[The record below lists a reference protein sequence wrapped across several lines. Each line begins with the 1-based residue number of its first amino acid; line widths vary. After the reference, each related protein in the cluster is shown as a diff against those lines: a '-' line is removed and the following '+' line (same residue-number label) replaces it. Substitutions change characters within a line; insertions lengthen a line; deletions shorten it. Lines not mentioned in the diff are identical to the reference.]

1 MSYRYALSLTSQFY
15 FCGLP
20 LRLDSYKGCPSKC
33 IYCFVGS
40 RQGNFLKDIQYAN
53 PVLIGK
59 WFELAL
65 EQNSK
70 TDNVLIECL
79 RRRMPIHFGGM
90 SDPLLI
96 HDSFKHVTLEILKI
110 LDKYK
115 YPTLLSTKAN
125 IISNSE
131 FSSIILGKSHFA
143 IQLSFSTFNDAIAS
157 IVEPHAPLPSERL
170 KGACSAIKSGNWI
183 ACRFQPYLP
192 SQDVDDLVRNISS
205 EGFNHLT
212 IEHFK
217 LPFDGQINI
226 NKLNSA
232 FNINILK
239 LFPKGKRIARGREY
253 EMPNDIRL
261 PEILK
266 FIKASAK
273 YKISIG
279 IGDNGFQHLSTSLC
293 CCGIDLLQGFENWNK
308 HNITVA
314 LKRTAKDNAVNYKSI
329 VGEWAPK
336 SNISMM
342 INSKTRLTKGCNTI
356 IDHIK
361 CQWHYNTQFSPKFFH
376 NVVSE
381 KNGDTY
387 KYYIK

>member
-1 MSYRYALSLTSQFY
+1 MN
-15 FCGLP
+15 
-20 LRLDSYKGCPSKC
+20 D
-33 IYCFVGS
+33 V
-40 RQGNFLKDIQYAN
+40 QYAN

-59 WFELAL
+59 WFKLAL
-65 EQNSK
+65 EQDGK

-79 RRRMPIHFGGM
+79 KRRMPIHFGGM

-96 HDSFKHVTLEILKI
+96 HDSFKYVTLEILKI

-115 YPTLLSTKAN
+115 YPTLISTKAN
-125 IISNSE
+125 IVSDAE
-131 FSSIILGKSHFA
+131 FSNIILGKPHFA
-143 IQLSFSTFNDAIAS
+143 IQLSFSTFNDSIAA
-157 IVEPHAPLPSERL
+157 IVEPNAPLPSERL
-170 KGACSAIKSGNWI
+170 KGAYSAIRSGNWI
-183 ACRFQPYLP
+183 ACRLQPYFP
-192 SQDVDDLVRNISS
+192 FQDVDALVHNISS

-232 FNINILK
+232 FNINILE
-239 LFPKGKRIARGREY
+239 LFPKGKRIVRGREY

-261 PEILK
+261 SEILK
-266 FIKASAK
+266 FISASAK
-273 YKISIG
+273 YKISVG

-293 CCGIDLLQGFENWNK
+293 CCGIDSLQGFENWNK

-314 LKRTAKDNAVNYKSI
+314 LKRIAKDSAVNYQSI

-336 SNISMM
+336 SDISMM
-342 INSKTRLTKGCNTI
+342 INSKTRLKKGCNTI

-361 CQWHYNTQFSPKFFH
+361 CQWYCNTQFSPKFFH

>member
-59 WFELAL
+59 WFKLAL
-65 EQNSK
+65 EQDNK
-70 TDNVLIECL
+70 TENVLIECL

-96 HDSFKHVTLEILKI
+96 HNSFKHVTLEILKI
-110 LDKYK
+110 LEQYK
-115 YPTLLSTKAN
+115 YPTLISTKSN
-125 IISNSE
+125 IINDTE

-170 KGACSAIKSGNWI
+170 KGARAAIISGNWV
-183 ACRFQPYLP
+183 ACRLQPYLP
-192 SQDVDDLVRNISS
+192 FQDIDDLVRNISS
-205 EGFNHLT
+205 MGFNHLT

-226 NKLNSA
+226 DKLNSA
-232 FNINILK
+232 FNINILE

-266 FIKASAK
+266 FIKAAAK
-273 YKISIG
+273 YKIPIG

-293 CCGIDLLQGFENWNK
+293 CCGIDLLQGFGNWNK

-314 LKRTAKDNAVNYKSI
+314 LKRAAKDNSVNYQSI

-342 INSKTRLTKGCNTI
+342 INSKTRLK
-356 IDHIK
+356 K
-361 CQWHYNTQFSPKFFH
+361 RM
-376 NVVSE
+376 
-381 KNGDTY
+381 
-387 KYYIK
+387 

>member
-1 MSYRYALSLTSQFY
+1 
-15 FCGLP
+15 
-20 LRLDSYKGCPSKC
+20 
-33 IYCFVGS
+33 
-40 RQGNFLKDIQYAN
+40 
-53 PVLIGK
+53 
-59 WFELAL
+59 
-65 EQNSK
+65 
-70 TDNVLIECL
+70 
-79 RRRMPIHFGGM
+79 M

-96 HDSFKHVTLEILKI
+96 HHSFKNVTLEILKI

-115 YPTLLSTKAN
+115 CPTLISTKSN
-125 IISNSE
+125 IISDAD

-170 KGACSAIKSGNWI
+170 KGAHIALRSGNWI
-183 ACRFQPYLP
+183 ACRLQPYFP
-192 SQDVDDLVRNISS
+192 FQDVDDLVRNISS
-205 EGFNHLT
+205 KGFNHLT

-226 NKLNSA
+226 DKLNSV
-232 FNINILK
+232 FNINILE

-279 IGDNGFQHLSTSLC
+279 IGDNGFQNLSSSLC
-293 CCGIDLLQGFENWNK
+293 CCGIDLLKDFRNWNK
-308 HNITVA
+308 HNITMA
-314 LKRTAKDNAVNYKSI
+314 LKRAAKDNSINYQSI

-336 SNISMM
+336 SDISMM
-342 INSKTRLTKGCNTI
+342 INSKTRLKKGCNTI

-361 CQWHYNTQFSPKFFH
+361 CQWHCNTQFSPKFFH

-381 KNGDTY
+381 KNGDAY
-387 KYYIK
+387 NYYIK